1 MSRLTQT
8 YKLPGTDATLFRE
21 FFYQTKEKAMAKF
34 EYVGNVGIYLQGEH
48 ALAIQDMRQGRI
60 AYVVIDSKSKL
71 FVIDNRRIETAECM
85 DAIENQDNKRF
96 ITAFTHPAKV
106 VITANATSAIIHLH
120 AADEGDDSG
129 LTLWLG
135 SVDMSTMPRY
145 TQKWTLIKQVNELF
159 AFVGLFK
166 MDGVK

>member
-1 MSRLTQT
+1 
-8 YKLPGTDATLFRE
+8 
-21 FFYQTKEKAMAKF
+21 MAKF
-34 EYVGNVGIYLQGEH
+34 EYTGNVGIYLQGDH
-48 ALAIQDMRQGRI
+48 ALAIQDMRQSRI

-71 FVIDNRRIETAECM
+71 FVIDNRRIETAQCAE
-85 DAIENQDNKRF
+85 AIETQDNRGF

-106 VITANATSAIIHLH
+106 VIVANATTAIIHLH
-120 AADEGDDSG
+120 AAEDGSDSG

-159 AFVGLFK
+159 AMAGLFSK
-166 MDGVK
+166 GVKND